1 MEEYRERE
9 KKLKDSRM
17 SKAAMLQQN
26 EKEGK
31 FNFGSEDGSYGIEES
46 YDSDNSLGED
56 QGEESDSLSGEASLV
71 RDKDWFS

>member
-31 FNFGSEDGSYGIEES
+31 FNFGSEDGSYSIEES
-46 YDSDNSLGED
+46 YGSDNSLGED